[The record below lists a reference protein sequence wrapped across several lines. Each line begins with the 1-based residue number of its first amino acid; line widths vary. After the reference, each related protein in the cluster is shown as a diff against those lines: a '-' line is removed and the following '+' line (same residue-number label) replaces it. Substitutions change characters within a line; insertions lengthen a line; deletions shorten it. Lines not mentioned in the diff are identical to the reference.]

1 MSSKTT
7 TIKVSPEQKAKA
19 LRDAARNSKV
29 KVLRPTPSRRD
40 AGAEKHA

>member
-7 TIKVSPEQKAKA
+7 SIKVSPEQKAKA

-29 KVLRPTPSRRD
+29 KVLRPTPSQR
-40 AGAEKHA
+40 HAMAKKPA